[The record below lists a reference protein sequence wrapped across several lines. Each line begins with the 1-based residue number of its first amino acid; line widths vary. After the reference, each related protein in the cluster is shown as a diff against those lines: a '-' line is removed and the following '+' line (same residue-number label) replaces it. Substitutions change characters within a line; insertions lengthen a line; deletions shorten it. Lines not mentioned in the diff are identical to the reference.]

1 MINAYDESYLNDA
14 MMCLGEAMDYASN
27 ECKIDMD
34 VFLEMFIISGY
45 SEQFAN
51 GISKV
56 VSGMSGTELV
66 MNVLLKNNI
75 EIDFP
80 SPKIEYY
87 YTKAYWCGWILAY
100 YQWISRR
107 SFKDIKKYISMD
119 EINRLYFPLHE
130 ASKEKFIEVVNNIIK
145 RKTTQTRLQMQR
157 KISGYSQRELALK
170 VGVNLRTL
178 QQYEIRAKDINK
190 AAGITLYAL
199 SKALGCRIEDLLE
212 YDNNVDKI

>member
-1 MINAYDESYLNDA
+1 MMHAYDENYLNDA

-34 VFLEMFIISGY
+34 IFLEMLIISEY

-51 GISKV
+51 GVSKV
-56 VSGMSGTELV
+56 ISGMSGTELA
-66 MNVLLKNNI
+66 MNVLLKNKINI
-75 EIDFP
+75 VFP
-80 SPKIEYY
+80 NPKTEYCFS
-87 YTKAYWCGWILAY
+87 KEYWCGWILAY

-119 EINRLYFPLHE
+119 EISKLYFPLHE
-130 ASKEKFIEVVNNIIK
+130 APKEKFVEVVDNIIK

-178 QQYEIRAKDINK
+178 QQYEIRTKDINK

>member
-1 MINAYDESYLNDA
+1 MMHAYDENYLNDA

-34 VFLEMFIISGY
+34 VFLEMFIISEY

-51 GISKV
+51 GVSRVI
-56 VSGMSGTELV
+56 SGMSGTELV
-66 MNVLLKNNI
+66 MNVLLKNKINI
-75 EIDFP
+75 VFP
-80 SPKIEYY
+80 NPKTEYCFS
-87 YTKAYWCGWILAY
+87 KEYWCGWILAY
-100 YQWISRR
+100 YQWISGR

-119 EINRLYFPLHE
+119 EINKIYFPLHE
-130 ASKEKFIEVVNNIIK
+130 APKEKFVEVVDNIIK

-178 QQYEIRAKDINK
+178 QQYEIRAKNINK

-199 SKALGCRIEDLLE
+199 AKALGCRIEDLLE